1 MAKAKRVDCLW
12 WKYIYTFWNTGM
24 EVKTNEHPYGVI
36 TRLKNQ
42 VTLVLKLPVST
53 VTFYVLY
60 IFVGG

>member
-12 WKYIYTFWNTGM
+12 WKYIYAFWNSGV